1 MQLVAYGAIDVFMS
15 SYEELQN
22 MRYHNGYSTTLYKG
36 KYKKFTGKNNF
47 YEHLKK
53 SDTKDR
59 KKKTTNNHNKKQ
71 KKSQID
77 EYDGKNNSRYVTE
90 INRPR
95 YTAIFNSDTIYIEKG
110 VYINNKRKYNNFEI
124 LFKYDEFDYYY
135 QHISE
140 LMNKMS

>member
-53 SDTKDR
+53 SDTKAS
-59 KKKTTNNHNKKQ
+59 KKTSINKDN
-71 KKSQID
+71 KS
-77 EYDGKNNSRYVTE
+77 
-90 INRPR
+90 
-95 YTAIFNSDTIYIEKG
+95 
-110 VYINNKRKYNNFEI
+110 KRRLK
-124 LFKYDEFDYYY
+124 
-135 QHISE
+135 
-140 LMNKMS
+140 